1 MRGAPLAVPGEISTF
16 SLTQQVRK
24 EKNLVRRHGAGFQ
37 KLPTGSVIPGC
48 CLSVATRTRVLL
60 CHPGEAES
68 GPNIPPAQVSPE
80 MEASKQDECL
90 GSIERN
96 RGFGSGLRKTQSPE
110 GPGFAS
116 VYPSD
121 VSPPYHDICYTAS
134 VKTGP
139 LRSESSTGLPTG
151 LQSAEQHP
159 GLPEKPDSINARRR
173 SESCSHESPDDEPK
187 SSRSPFSG
195 QAGASGAP
203 PPAARIENPTS
214 EFTKQCGKHTKKP
227 IPGGL
232 LEIHERSRLNN
243 QSGPEKR
250 CGKEGSVPDGP
261 VCGDRNRQAP
271 VAESPA
277 GRQTRP
283 CVTSRQ
289 R

>member
-1 MRGAPLAVPGEISTF
+1 MRGAPLAVPGEISAF
-16 SLTQQVRK
+16 FLIPQVRK

-121 VSPPYHDICYTAS
+121 VSPPYHDICYT
-134 VKTGP
+134 
-139 LRSESSTGLPTG
+139 
-151 LQSAEQHP
+151 
-159 GLPEKPDSINARRR
+159 
-173 SESCSHESPDDEPK
+173 DEPK

>member
-1 MRGAPLAVPGEISTF
+1 MTPDVGT
-16 SLTQQVRK
+16 
-24 EKNLVRRHGAGFQ
+24 RH
-37 KLPTGSVIPGC
+37 SVVWLLIPE
-48 CLSVATRTRVLL
+48 

-173 SESCSHESPDDEPK
+173 SESCSHESPDVCVLICQSACGDPCECLPEWL
-187 SSRSPFSG
+187 G
-195 QAGASGAP
+195 L
-203 PPAARIENPTS
+203 PAATPPRVHN
-214 EFTKQCGKHTKKP
+214 HT
-227 IPGGL
+227 L
-232 LEIHERSRLNN
+232 TAH
-243 QSGPEKR
+243 
-250 CGKEGSVPDGP
+250 V
-261 VCGDRNRQAP
+261 
-271 VAESPA
+271 
-277 GRQTRP
+277 
-283 CVTSRQ
+283 
-289 R
+289 